1 MRGKAEEC
9 RQRGLLLAGVS
20 LKREGDCREGCPTL
34 TELSAPRDEKKWE
47 LTIRETRSP
56 SGEDEGLPDV
66 ILPLRL
72 RAEAFR
78 VEVRGRGE
86 RTVRAGRQERAEP
99 LAFFYESKAQVT
111 AMRPGS

>member
-9 RQRGLLLAGVS
+9 RQRGLLLAGGS

-34 TELSAPRDEKKWE
+34 RELSAPRDEKKWE

-66 ILPLRL
+66 IFPLRL
-72 RAEAFR
+72 RT
-78 VEVRGRGE
+78 EVFGGRRE
-86 RTVRAGRQERAEP
+86 RQRRKNSEGWQTRT
-99 LAFFYESKAQVT
+99 SKT
-111 AMRPGS
+111 SGFLL